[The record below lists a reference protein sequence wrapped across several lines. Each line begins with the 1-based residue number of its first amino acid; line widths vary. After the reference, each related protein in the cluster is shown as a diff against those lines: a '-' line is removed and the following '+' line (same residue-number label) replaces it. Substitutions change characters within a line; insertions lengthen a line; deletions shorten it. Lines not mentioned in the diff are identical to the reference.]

1 MNCFRDFVSVVAKKA
16 IQNEALTELFQVSE
30 AHVELF
36 RISEALVE
44 LTHTMRLRSEDFES
58 EVRRQSG

>member
-1 MNCFRDFVSVVAKKA
+1 MNGFRDFVSVVA